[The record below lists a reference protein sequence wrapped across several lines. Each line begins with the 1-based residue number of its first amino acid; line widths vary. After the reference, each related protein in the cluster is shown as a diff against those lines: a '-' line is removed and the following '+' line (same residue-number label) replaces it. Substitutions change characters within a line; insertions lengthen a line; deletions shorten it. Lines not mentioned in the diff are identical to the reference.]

1 MSCGGAITA
10 TVLTAGAGMVGGIG
24 GNPLSSVGGLGIP
37 NSITDSVTGLTGSV
51 SMASFTGA
59 QSAFQGLSSST
70 ALTSTLGKIGS
81 LPTSLQSTFTN
92 MSSGLGDGVF
102 SAGFDVFSGD
112 ALGAMALP
120 AGLSNVLPTGL
131 SEAASVMGG
140 SLSGGDILGSASKF
154 GSVFSSADGFVG
166 SANSMIAAATNS
178 ASAFAGG
185 TFPGM
190 DGIMSGNLTGI
201 TNALPDFGTDLA
213 SLGSTINFE
222 SISNLGSPGQ
232 LLQNMDLAG
241 NLGPMYDKLADIS
254 IDPRI
259 ASSLGGGLSTVTN
272 AINNNTGGL
281 TISNLGVDLNKLA
294 DIGPALPNNI
304 QSQIYDGFAGLSTT
318 ELGDV
323 KGILKNTQAS
333 ITSGSDLM
341 NPQKLFPTSFS
352 TLTAPLRTASVG
364 NRAIYDAQG
373 GVNGEFDSLGVN
385 LTGALPDDLAV
396 ANGALARSF
405 GQIKGIDASTAGLL
419 ATASTTAETFKDL
432 DLIQNQTTYV
442 EPAVVD
448 FWTAQYK
455 TQSGIDLA
463 TGPDGTFTI
472 SDAIGYAAGYN
483 SAAPLQQNKI
493 EMEKLIASG
502 AMNVFTQDSGSGSA
516 STGIYIVMDYFIDG
530 AYTVV
535 TPGTPPVT
543 TYVIPAGVYGAGT
556 YASQEAAWNA
566 IIAAAKTIMTNFYT
580 DNPGAQII
588 QRNFKRM
595 QEQQAR
601 EKLIRIKM
609 DLDLSVVQAQD
620 NNAIQLASNLPSF
633 ALDTTAGGAS
643 ELLERVMNFSST
655 GGQAAV
661 GAMREARNLDKL
673 ATANIQTDA
682 PIPQTLPSNPGQ
694 IASSTYTVAQAD
706 AVIIRN

>member
-1 MSCGGAITA
+1 MACIGAITA

-59 QSAFQGLSSST
+59 QSAFQGLTSST

-92 MSSGLGDGVF
+92 MAGGLGDGVF

-140 SLSGGDILGSASKF
+140 SLSGGNILGNASKF

-201 TNALPDFGTDLA
+201 TNALPDFGADLG
-213 SLGSTINFE
+213 SLGNTINFD
-222 SISNLGSPGQ
+222 SIGDLGSPGQ
-232 LLQNMDLAG
+232 LLKNMDLAG
-241 NLGPMYDKLADIS
+241 NLGPMYDKIADIS
-254 IDPRI
+254 VDPRI
-259 ASSLGGGLSTVTN
+259 ASSLGGDLSTITN
-272 AINNNTGGL
+272 AVNSATSGL
-281 TISNLGVDLNKLA
+281 TLGSLGVDLNKIA
-294 DIGPALPNNI
+294 EIGPALPNNI
-304 QSQIYDGFAGLSTT
+304 QSQVFNAFDGLSTA

-323 KGILKNTQAS
+323 KGILGNTQSA
-333 ITSGSDLM
+333 IAKGGDLM

-364 NRAIYDAQG
+364 DRAIYTADGA
-373 GVNGEFDSLGVN
+373 VNAEFNDLGTN
-385 LTGALPDDLAV
+385 LAGALPDDLAV
-396 ANGALARSF
+396 SNGALARSL
-405 GQIKGIDASTAGLL
+405 GQVKGIDGSTANLL

-448 FWTAQYK
+448 FWTTTYK
-455 TQSGIDLA
+455 TQDNITLG
-463 TGPDGTFTI
+463 TGPNGTYTI
-472 SDAIGYAAGYN
+472 SDVIGYAAGYN

-502 AMNVFTQDSGSGSA
+502 AMDVFTRDDGSGSA
-516 STGIYIVMDYFIDG
+516 NTGIYIVMDYFIDG
-530 AYTVV
+530 AYTVTV
-535 TPGTPPVT
+535 GAPPVT
-543 TYVIPAGVYGAGT
+543 TYVIPAGVSGAGT
-556 YASQEAAWNA
+556 YATQEAAWNA

-580 DNPGAQII
+580 DNPEAQII

-620 NNAIQLASNLPSF
+620 NTAIQLASNLPNF

-661 GAMREARNLDKL
+661 GAMREARNVDKL
-673 ATANIQTDA
+673 ATANIQSDA
-682 PIPQTLPSNPGQ
+682 PIPQTLPSNPGS

-706 AVIIRN
+706 AIIVRS

>member
-1 MSCGGAITA
+1 
-10 TVLTAGAGMVGGIG
+10 MVGD
-24 GNPLSSVGGLGIP
+24 VGGEVLKSTSGIT
-37 NSITDSVTGLTGSV
+37 NNITDSVTGLTGDV
-51 SMASFTGA
+51 SMASFTSNQA
-59 QSAFQGLSSST
+59 AFQGLSSST
-70 ALTSTLGKIGS
+70 ALTNTLGKVGS
-81 LPTSLQSTFTN
+81 LPTGLQSTFTN

-140 SLSGGDILGSASKF
+140 SLSGVDIVGSASKF
-154 GSVFSSADGFVG
+154 GTIFSSADGFVG

-178 ASAFAGG
+178 ANAFAGG

-364 NRAIYDAQG
+364 DRAIYDAQG

-419 ATASTTAETFKDL
+419 STAAITAETFKDL

-442 EPAVVD
+442 DPAVVA

-566 IIAAAKTIMTNFYT
+566 IIAAAQTIMTNFYT

>member
-10 TVLTAGAGMVGGIG
+10 TVLTAGAGMVGD
-24 GNPLSSVGGLGIP
+24 VGGEVLKSTSGIT
-37 NSITDSVTGLTGSV
+37 NNITDSVTGLTGDV
-51 SMASFTGA
+51 SMASFTSNQA
-59 QSAFQGLSSST
+59 AFQGLSSST
-70 ALTSTLGKIGS
+70 ALTNTLGKVGS
-81 LPTSLQSTFTN
+81 LPTGLQSTFTN

-140 SLSGGDILGSASKF
+140 SLSGVDIVGSASKF
-154 GSVFSSADGFVG
+154 GTIFSSADGFVG

-178 ASAFAGG
+178 ANAFAGG

-364 NRAIYDAQG
+364 DRAIYDAQG

-419 ATASTTAETFKDL
+419 STAAITAETFKDL

-442 EPAVVD
+442 DPAVVA

-566 IIAAAKTIMTNFYT
+566 IIAAAQTIMTNFYT

>member
-10 TVLTAGAGMVGGIG
+10 TVLTAGAGMVGD
-24 GNPLSSVGGLGIP
+24 VGGEVLKSTSGIT
-37 NSITDSVTGLTGSV
+37 NNITDSVTGLTGDV
-51 SMASFTGA
+51 SMASFTSNQA
-59 QSAFQGLSSST
+59 AFQGLSSST
-70 ALTSTLGKIGS
+70 ALTNTLGKVGS
-81 LPTSLQSTFTN
+81 LPTGLQSTFTN

-112 ALGAMALP
+112 ALGAMAFP

-140 SLSGGDILGSASKF
+140 SLSGVDIVGSASKF
-154 GSVFSSADGFVG
+154 GTIFSSADGFVG

-178 ASAFAGG
+178 ANAFAGG

-364 NRAIYDAQG
+364 DRAIYDAQG

-419 ATASTTAETFKDL
+419 STAAITAETFKDL

-442 EPAVVD
+442 DPAVVA

-566 IIAAAKTIMTNFYT
+566 IIAAAQTIMTNFYT

>member
-1 MSCGGAITA
+1 MDGVMS
-10 TVLTAGAGMVGGIG
+10 
-24 GNPLSSVGGLGIP
+24 GGL
-37 NSITDSVTGLTGSV
+37 TD
-51 SMASFTGA
+51 
-59 QSAFQGLSSST
+59 
-70 ALTSTLGKIGS
+70 
-81 LPTSLQSTFTN
+81 
-92 MSSGLGDGVF
+92 
-102 SAGFDVFSGD
+102 
-112 ALGAMALP
+112 
-120 AGLSNVLPTGL
+120 
-131 SEAASVMGG
+131 
-140 SLSGGDILGSASKF
+140 
-154 GSVFSSADGFVG
+154 
-166 SANSMIAAATNS
+166 
-178 ASAFAGG
+178 
-185 TFPGM
+185 
-190 DGIMSGNLTGI
+190 I

-213 SLGSTINFE
+213 SLGSTINFD

-241 NLGPMYDKLADIS
+241 NLGPMYSKLADIS

-281 TISNLGVDLNKLA
+281 TIGNLGVDLNKLA

-304 QSQIYDGFAGLSTT
+304 QSQIYDGFASLSTA

-385 LTGALPDDLAV
+385 LAGALPDDLAV

-405 GQIKGIDASTAGLL
+405 GQVKGIDASTAGLL
-419 ATASTTAETFKDL
+419 STAATTAETLKDL
-432 DLIQNQTTYV
+432 PLIQDQTEFVT
-442 EPAVVD
+442 PAVVD
-448 FWTAQYK
+448 FWKNYYGLDQ
-455 TQSGIDLA
+455 GIQLA
-463 TGPDGTFTI
+463 TGPDGIFQV

-483 SAAPLQQNKI
+483 SAAPLQQNI
-493 EMEKLIASG
+493 ILMQELIDSG
-502 AMNVFTQDSGSGSA
+502 AMNVFTLDDGSTSP

-530 AYTVV
+530 AYTVT
-535 TPGTPPVT
+535 TPGVPDPVI
-543 TYVIPAGVYGAGT
+543 TYEIPVGVYGGSAVA
-556 YASQEAAWNA
+556 YATQESAWNA
-566 IIAAAKTIMTNFYT
+566 IIAAAKTLMQTFYT
-580 DNPGAQII
+580 NNPNAQLM
-588 QRNFKRM
+588 QRNSKRL

-601 EKLIRIKM
+601 EKLIRAKM
-609 DLDLSVVQAQD
+609 DLDLDVVQAQD
-620 NNAIQLASNLPSF
+620 NVAIQLASNLPTY
-633 ALDTTAGGAS
+633 ALDTTAGGTG

-673 ATANIQTDA
+673 ATANIQVDA
-682 PIPQTLPSNPGQ
+682 PIPTTPPANPGS

-706 AVIIRN
+706 AVIVRT